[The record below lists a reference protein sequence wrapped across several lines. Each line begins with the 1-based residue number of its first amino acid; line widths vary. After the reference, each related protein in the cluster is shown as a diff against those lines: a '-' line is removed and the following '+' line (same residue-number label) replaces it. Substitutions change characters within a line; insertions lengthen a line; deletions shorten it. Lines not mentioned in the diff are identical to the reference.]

1 MNDILINIVNTDW
14 KELRKQKVSLID
26 MTRVIMP
33 AAKYFSGAGSKRLL
47 EYEEHLT
54 GILHL
59 IDHIQD
65 EAAKQLGD
73 KIVFGEG
80 DES

>member
-14 KELRKQKVSLID
+14 KELRKQKVSLIE
-26 MTRVIMP
+26 
-33 AAKYFSGAGSKRLL
+33 AAKYFSGAGSKRLS

-73 KIVFGEG
+73 KIVFGIE
-80 DES
+80 ENI